1 MKIIIQMNRITFI
14 LLAAIFII
22 LNSCQKEDDPN
33 SQNTNIIGSW
43 KVSEN
48 STTYGQQYYYVDI
61 SSDTTAS
68 NKIIIDNF
76 FGLGLGKS
84 VPATQ
89 SGQTLTISNAIIPG
103 YTFNGTGSIS
113 SNYNSISWNYNVDDG
128 NGPEN
133 VTATYTRY

>member
-1 MKIIIQMNRITFI
+1 MKNQITLI
-14 LLAAIFII
+14 LFVVIFAF
-22 LNSCQKEDDPN
+22 LNSCKKDDNPKT
-33 SQNTNIIGSW
+33 SNTGIIGTW
-43 KVSEN
+43 KVAEN
-48 STTYGQQYYYVDI
+48 STTFGPQNYIVDI
-61 SSDTTAS
+61 SKDTINI

-76 FGLGLGKS
+76 FGLGFGKS

-103 YTFNGTGSIS
+103 YTFNGTGSIA
-113 SNYNSISWNYNVDDG
+113 SNNNSISWNYNVDDG